1 MKMNQV
7 LFHREE
13 QVARQILSVQIPSYK
28 IEAQLIQFE
37 GIPQLR
43 DTIEDIMVSEE
54 TFIGSMEGGKLIGF
68 VSYTE
73 TAEVI
78 DICRMVVHPDYFRR
92 GIASSLLKYVLGL
105 KKENQQVVVCTGAK
119 NVPAIQLYERFGF
132 TKARDIEVESDFY
145 ITELTYR

>member
-1 MKMNQV
+1 MNQV

-13 QVARQILSVQIPSYK
+13 QMARKILSVQIPSYK
-28 IEAQLIQFE
+28 IEAQLIQFD

-54 TFIGSMEGGKLIGF
+54 IFIGSMEGDKLIGF

-73 TAEVI
+73 TAELI
-78 DICRMVVHPDYFRR
+78 DICRMVVHPNYFRR
-92 GIASSLLKYVLGL
+92 GIASSLLKHILGL
-105 KKENQQVVVCTGAK
+105 KKEEQQIVVCTGAK
-119 NVPAIQLYERFGF
+119 NIPAIQLYERFEF
-132 TKARDIEVESDFY
+132 TKVRNIEVEPNFY